1 MITHLRLIDFKGFA
15 DETLAV
21 GPFTVLVGANASG
34 KSNLRDAFRFFHGIG
49 RGYTL
54 ADIIGGKR
62 GTVDWEP
69 LRGAPN
75 ELGRLSRPEE
85 LSRVQQVN
93 GESETYHGFFLEIG
107 LTRGRRKIKYSIGAA
122 SDPEKAGNFRVFEEH
137 LKAGRET
144 IYTSH
149 PGEPDPVERQGDDA
163 HLLLRMGQAG
173 KQKKGL
179 RVAVRP
185 ERPALTQIAEQSRVG
200 RAHKDAAQYVAAA
213 LGRMR
218 FWDFAPNRMR
228 EPVVPGQTVLDD
240 SGANLPAVLRHICA
254 DPRRKADLIS
264 WTQELTPLDVADF
277 EFPADAA
284 GRIQL
289 VVCEDENRKFSA
301 HSISDGTLRFLAA
314 LAAMLDEDA
323 AGLYF
328 FEEIDSG
335 IHPARVRLL
344 ADLVERRTASGK
356 LQAIT
361 TTHSP
366 DMLTA
371 GGDETF
377 AHTSVVCRLPD
388 TSEAIIRP
396 VPALPN
402 AAELRRT
409 YGLGRL
415 HASGWMENA
424 IAFLGGGENAA

>member
-15 DETLAV
+15 DETLFV
-21 GPFTVLVGANASG
+21 GPFTVLAGANASG

-54 ADIIGGKR
+54 ANIIGGKR
-62 GTVDWEP
+62 GAVDWEP

-85 LSRVQQVN
+85 LSRVQQAN
-93 GESETYHGFFLEIG
+93 GEAETYYGFLLEIG
-107 LTRGRRKIKYSIGAA
+107 LTKGRRKIEYSIGAT
-122 SDPEKAGNFRVFEEH
+122 SDTEHAGNFRVFEEH
-137 LKAGRET
+137 LKIGRET

-149 PGEPDPVERQGDDA
+149 PEAPDPVEKQGDGA
-163 HLLLRMGQAG
+163 HLLLRMGKAG

-179 RVAVRP
+179 RVAVRADQ
-185 ERPALTQIAEQSRVG
+185 PALTQIAEQSRVG
-200 RAHKDAAQYVAAA
+200 RGHKDDARYVAAV
-213 LGRMR
+213 LGQMR

-240 SGANLPAVLRHICA
+240 SGANLPAVLRSICA
-254 DPRRKADLIS
+254 DPKRKANLIS

-277 EFPADAA
+277 EFPTDAA
-284 GRIQL
+284 GRVQL

-314 LAAMLDEDA
+314 LAAMLDGDA

-335 IHPARVRLL
+335 IHPARIRLL
-344 ADLVERRTASGK
+344 AELIEKQTANGR
-356 LQAIT
+356 LQAVT

-366 DMLTA
+366 DMLAA
-371 GGDETF
+371 GNDETF

-388 TSEAIIRP
+388 TSEAIIRSIS
-396 VPALPN
+396 ALPN

-424 IAFLGGGENAA
+424 VAFTNGGEDAE